1 MTTDPGAPAVGGRYR
16 LEDPIASGGMG
27 DVWRAADELLGRQV
41 AVKILKPGF
50 GDDASFRLR
59 FRAEARASASL
70 SHPGVA
76 TVYDYG
82 EQVAGGIHT
91 AYLVMELVPGE
102 PLSALLARQV
112 TIDPARTMDL
122 VAQTAGAL
130 QAAHDRGI
138 VHRDIKPANLLVR
151 PDGSIKIT
159 DFGIARAA
167 DAMALTQTGMLLGT
181 VAYMSPE
188 QLSGLTATPASDLYS
203 LGVVAYL
210 CLVGRTPFAGVEQMA
225 VAVAHVRDDV
235 PPLPNEVPPAVRDVV
250 YQLLDKDPAR
260 RPGSAGE
267 LAATAAGIRGQLVG
281 EPVPTAPTV
290 PPSPLAPLADLLGR
304 LPTVEAVGATKASTA
319 VAHPPLGVGGP
330 AGNRATVALPD
341 HTRPDH
347 TQPDHARPP
356 LPEPRRHR
364 RRVAIVVLAGIALL
378 ALALGLWAS
387 SGTSMITVPEVQHQ
401 PVSTAVS
408 VITKA
413 GLRASTRPVDRNEP
427 TGLVVTQIPGPRARV
442 SAGST
447 VTLAVSSG
455 YLDLSPTGLIG
466 QQYPQVAASITLLG
480 LLPSRRET
488 ASSSPAGTVLAVTP
502 NGRVKVG
509 ATITLWVAFAPP
521 PTTTVP
527 TTRPPTTT
535 VPTTKATAPTVPTT
549 KPTTRTSP
557 PHGRSPPH
565 RLCPPRRQQL
575 RPSQP
580 RSQALRPR
588 RATRVRVGTVVILGR
603 TTAATELRATLQGTA
618 ARHRFGSRP
627 SGNGAIF
634 SPASSVVQA

>member
-1 MTTDPGAPAVGGRYR
+1 MTTEPGAPAVGGRYR

-112 TIDPARTMDL
+112 TIDPARTMDM
-122 VAQTAGAL
+122 VAQTADAL

-210 CLVGRTPFAGVEQMA
+210 CLAGRTPFAGVEQMA

-235 PPLPNEVPPAVRDVV
+235 PLLPNEIPQTVRDVV

-267 LAATAAGIRGQLVG
+267 LAATAVGIRGRLVG
-281 EPVPTAPTV
+281 EPVPTVPTV
-290 PPSPLAPLADLLGR
+290 PPSPLAPTTDQLGR
-304 LPTVEAVGATKASTA
+304 LPTVEAVGATKAATA
-319 VAHPPLGVGGP
+319 VGHPPLGVGGP
-330 AGNRATVALPD
+330 AGNGATVALPD
-341 HTRPDH
+341 HAR
-347 TQPDHARPP
+347 PDHARPP
-356 LPEPRRHR
+356 LPEPPRRHR
-364 RRVAIVVLAGIALL
+364 RRGAIAVLAGIALL

-387 SGTSMITVPEVQHQ
+387 NGTSMVTVPEVQHQ
-401 PVSTAVS
+401 PVSAAVS

-413 GLRASTRPVDRNEP
+413 GLRASTHPVDRNEP
-427 TGLVVTQIPGPRARV
+427 TGQVVTQIPGPRARV

-466 QQYPQVAASITLLG
+466 QQYPQVATSITGLG

-488 ASSSPAGTVLAVTP
+488 ASRSPAGTVLAVTP
-502 NGRVKVG
+502 TGRVKVG
-509 ATITLWVAFAPP
+509 ATITVWVAIAPP

-527 TTRPPTTT
+527 TK
-535 VPTTKATAPTVPTT
+535 KATAPTLPTTEPSAPTT
-549 KPTTRTSP
+549 KGNQGQGGNRGDSG
-557 PHGRSPPH
+557 PHHDGD
-565 RLCPPRRQQL
+565 
-575 RPSQP
+575 
-580 RSQALRPR
+580 
-588 RATRVRVGTVVILGR
+588 
-603 TTAATELRATLQGTA
+603 
-618 ARHRFGSRP
+618 
-627 SGNGAIF
+627 
-634 SPASSVVQA
+634 

>member
-1 MTTDPGAPAVGGRYR
+1 MTTDPSAPAVGGRYR

-112 TIDPARTMDL
+112 TIDPARTMDV

-138 VHRDIKPANLLVR
+138 VHRDVKPANLLVR

-188 QLSGLTATPASDLYS
+188 QLNGLTATPASDLYS

-210 CLVGRTPFAGVEQMA
+210 CLSGRTPFAGVEKMA
-225 VAVAHVRDDV
+225 VAVAQVRDDV
-235 PPLPNEVPPAVRDVV
+235 PPLPDEIPPTVRDVV
-250 YQLLDKDPAR
+250 YQLLDKDPGR
-260 RPGSAGE
+260 RPGSAGQ
-267 LAATAAGIRGQLVG
+267 LAATAAGIRGRLVG
-281 EPVPTAPTV
+281 EPATVPGV
-290 PPSPLAPLADLLGR
+290 PPSPHPPTTTDQLGR
-304 LPTVEAVGATKASTA
+304 LPTVQAVGATKAATA

-330 AGNRATVALPD
+330 ADEGATVALPD
-341 HTRPDH
+341 QARPD
-347 TQPDHARPP
+347 QARPDQARPP
-356 LPEPRRHR
+356 LVEPSRRHR
-364 RRVAIVVLAGIALL
+364 RRGAIAVLAGIALL
-378 ALALGLWAS
+378 GVALGLWAS
-387 SGTSMITVPEVQHQ
+387 SGTSMITVPDVQHQ

-413 GLRASTRPVDRNEP
+413 GLRAFTHAVNGNEP
-427 TGLVVTQIPGPRARV
+427 SGQVVTQIPGPKARV
-442 SAGST
+442 SSGST

-466 QQYPQVAASITLLG
+466 QQYPQVVTSITGLG
-480 LLPSRRET
+480 LRPSRRET

-502 NGRVKVG
+502 TGRVKVG
-509 ATITLWVAFAPP
+509 ATVTVWVAVAPP
-521 PTTTVP
+521 T
-527 TTRPPTTT
+527 TTT
-535 VPTTKATAPTVPTT
+535 VPTTKPTAPTVPTT
-549 KPTTRTSP
+549 KPTAPTVP
-557 PHGRSPPH
+557 PTAPTAPTLPTTEPSAPTTKGNQGQGGNHGDSGPH
-565 RLCPPRRQQL
+565 H
-575 RPSQP
+575 
-580 RSQALRPR
+580 
-588 RATRVRVGTVVILGR
+588 GGD
-603 TTAATELRATLQGTA
+603 
-618 ARHRFGSRP
+618 
-627 SGNGAIF
+627 
-634 SPASSVVQA
+634 

>member
-1 MTTDPGAPAVGGRYR
+1 MTTDHSARVVGGRYR
-16 LEDPIASGGMG
+16 LEGPIASGGMG

-41 AVKILKPGF
+41 AVKILKPEF

-70 SHPGVA
+70 SHPCVA

-112 TIDPARTMDL
+112 TMDPARTMDV
-122 VAQTAGAL
+122 VAQTADAL

-138 VHRDIKPANLLVR
+138 VHRDVKPANLLVR

-167 DAMALTQTGMLLGT
+167 DAMALTQTGTLLGT

-188 QLSGLTATPASDLYS
+188 QLSGQTATPSSDLYS

-210 CLVGRTPFAGVEQMA
+210 CLAGRTPFAGIEKMA

-235 PPLPNEVPPAVRDVV
+235 PPLPNEIPPTVRDLV

-267 LAATAAGIRGQLVG
+267 LAASAADIRCRLVG
-281 EPVPTAPTV
+281 EPVPTVQRVLPI
-290 PPSPLAPLADLLGR
+290 PLAATTTDQPGR
-304 LPTVEAVGATKASTA
+304 LPTVPVVRATGAATA
-319 VAHPPLGVGGP
+319 VAHSPLGVGVP
-330 AGNRATVALPD
+330 AGDGATLAL
-341 HTRPDH
+341 
-347 TQPDHARPP
+347 PDHARPP
-356 LPEPRRHR
+356 LPEPRRRNR
-364 RRVAIVVLAGIALL
+364 RRGAIAVVAGIAVL

-387 SGTSMITVPEVQHQ
+387 GGASMITVPGVQHQ
-401 PVSTAVS
+401 PATTAVS

-413 GLRASTRPVDRNEP
+413 GLRASTHPVDGNAP
-427 TGLVVTQIPGPRARV
+427 TGQVVAQIPGPKARV

-455 YLDLSPTGLIG
+455 YVDLSSTGLIG
-466 QQYPQVAASITLLG
+466 QQYPQVATAITGLG
-480 LLPSRRET
+480 LFPSRRET
-488 ASSSPAGTVLAVTP
+488 ESSSPAGTVLAVTP
-502 NGRVKVG
+502 IGRVKVG
-509 ATITLWVAFAPP
+509 GTITVWVALAPP

-527 TTRPPTTT
+527 TTKP
-535 VPTTKATAPTVPTT
+535 TAPTVPTT
-549 KPTTRTSP
+549 KPTAPTIP
-557 PHGRSPPH
+557 
-565 RLCPPRRQQL
+565 
-575 RPSQP
+575 
-580 RSQALRPR
+580 
-588 RATRVRVGTVVILGR
+588 
-603 TTAATELRATLQGTA
+603 TTEPTAPTIPTTEPTAPTIPTTEPTAPTTKGNQGQ
-618 ARHRFGSRP
+618 G
-627 SGNGAIF
+627 GNGGD
-634 SPASSVVQA
+634 SGPHHGGD

>member
-347 TQPDHARPP
+347 TQPDRSRSPPSTGAPPAPPAGSDRGAGRDSPSGPGPRVVGLERDIDDHGPRGAAPAGVHRGVGHHQGRPASLHPPGRQERTDRTGCHPDSRAEGSGERRVDGDTGCLERLPRPLPDRTDRAAVPAGGRVHHPSRPP
-356 LPEPRRHR
+356 SVTAGDGVELTGRYRPRRHTQR
-364 RRVAIVVLAGIALL
+364 AGQGGRHHH
-378 ALALGLWAS
+378 ALG
-387 SGTSMITVPEVQHQ
+387 GF
-401 PVSTAVS
+401 
-408 VITKA
+408 
-413 GLRASTRPVDRNEP
+413 R
-427 TGLVVTQIPGPRARV
+427 
-442 SAGST
+442 SATHHNGAHDEATHHNGAHDQGDGSDSANDEAHHT
-447 VTLAVSSG
+447 
-455 YLDLSPTGLIG
+455 D
-466 QQYPQVAASITLLG
+466 
-480 LLPSRRET
+480 
-488 ASSSPAGTVLAVTP
+488 
-502 NGRVKVG
+502 G
-509 ATITLWVAFAPP
+509 AHHTDW
-521 PTTTVP
+521 PTT
-527 TTRPPTTT
+527 
-535 VPTTKATAPTVPTT
+535 PTVPTT
-549 KPTTRTSP
+549 TPTAPTLPTTEPSAPTTKGNQGQGGNRGDFG
-557 PHGRSPPH
+557 PHHG
-565 RLCPPRRQQL
+565 
-575 RPSQP
+575 
-580 RSQALRPR
+580 
-588 RATRVRVGTVVILGR
+588 GD
-603 TTAATELRATLQGTA
+603 
-618 ARHRFGSRP
+618 
-627 SGNGAIF
+627 
-634 SPASSVVQA
+634 